1 LLNRLSLRSR
11 LAVGALVAVVLSI
24 AICLGYMNALQGQ
37 ERVVQDIRDQELARS
52 GKAGTLLVR
61 VSENHRSL
69 SDALA
74 ASVARKLDEEA
85 VYERGRII
93 IESIRQISRDFAELR
108 ALFQSDN
115 DLMSVFEAIGREM
128 VSYKSAVTSVIE
140 ICSVDAGRAA
150 AEMLKVDLNYVRL
163 VDQMS
168 RMVELTNAQIGSELD
183 GMIANSNQ
191 INRWMLWMSGTALA
205 MLLIV
210 SRLLYR
216 DISRALQSTVQSI
229 TRVADGDLARGV
241 PNQERR
247 DEIGALARAVE
258 AFRGHEIERQ
268 AMLERERANDST
280 ERHRGAALSKLVED
294 FRATVTAALHANADA
309 VARMQ
314 GASGELAIIAE
325 DAESRTHTVAENS
338 LVMSSSIIVVAS
350 ATEELDASLG
360 HVGSQTELANRSVA
374 RVAESTSTASNL
386 TERLAANAS
395 LIGEIVGVIQEIAA
409 QINLLSLNATIEAA
423 RAGEYGRGF
432 AVVASEVKNLS
443 GQTAAATVE
452 IAARISGVQEL
463 ISQSVESVRSIR
475 ETIIDVDRAT
485 DSISATLEQQARA
498 TGEIATSSQK
508 ASTAAGILVE
518 TLGAATEAIRKTT
531 TSAASVK
538 SASEAI
544 SAQSCSLQGAVNDF
558 LERVQAA

>member
-1 LLNRLSLRSR
+1 
-11 LAVGALVAVVLSI
+11 
-24 AICLGYMNALQGQ
+24 
-37 ERVVQDIRDQELARS
+37 
-52 GKAGTLLVR
+52 
-61 VSENHRSL
+61 
-69 SDALA
+69 
-74 ASVARKLDEEA
+74 
-85 VYERGRII
+85 
-93 IESIRQISRDFAELR
+93 
-108 ALFQSDN
+108 
-115 DLMSVFEAIGREM
+115 
-128 VSYKSAVTSVIE
+128 
-140 ICSVDAGRAA
+140 
-150 AEMLKVDLNYVRL
+150 
-163 VDQMS
+163 
-168 RMVELTNAQIGSELD
+168 
-183 GMIANSNQ
+183 
-191 INRWMLWMSGTALA
+191 
-205 MLLIV
+205 
-210 SRLLYR
+210 
-216 DISRALQSTVQSI
+216 
-229 TRVADGDLARGV
+229 
-241 PNQERR
+241 
-247 DEIGALARAVE
+247 
-258 AFRGHEIERQ
+258 
-268 AMLERERANDST
+268 MLERERANDST

-325 DAESRTHTVAENS
+325 DAESRTRTVAENS